1 MTDITSKTELITTL
15 KDASQRAVNWFTET
29 PAKDFFIRHGEVWS
43 VSDNVD
49 HLIKAHKPITK
60 ALKLPKITLH
70 AMFGKPERPSRSYDV
85 ICQIYRDEIAKGARA
100 SGRFLPDQE
109 NPAEQ
114 AEMKKQELLDQLSKA
129 GTELISIVE
138 KWNENELDEYLLP
151 HPLIGKL
158 TIREILYFTI
168 YHNLRHAS
176 LEGD

>member
-1 MTDITSKTELITTL
+1 MIEIASKAELISTL
-15 KDASQRAVNWFTET
+15 KDSSKRAINWFTEI
-29 PAKDFFIRHGEVWS
+29 PEKDFFTRHGEVWS
-43 VSDNVD
+43 ASDNVD
-49 HLIKAHKPITK
+49 HLIKSHKPITK

-100 SGRFLPDQE
+100 SGRFLPNQE
-109 NPAEQ
+109 TPTEQ
-114 AEMKKQELLDQLSKA
+114 AGQKKQELLDQLSRA
-129 GTELISIVE
+129 GTELISVVE

-158 TIREILYFTI
+158 TIREILYFTT